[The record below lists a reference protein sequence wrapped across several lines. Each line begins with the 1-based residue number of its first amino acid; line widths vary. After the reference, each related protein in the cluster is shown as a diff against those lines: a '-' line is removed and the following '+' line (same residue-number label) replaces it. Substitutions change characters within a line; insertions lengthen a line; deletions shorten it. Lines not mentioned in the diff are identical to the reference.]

1 MTLTLHAT
9 RWFVTPITK
18 PDRHIDGPFE
28 TRDACE
34 RRCLQLAS
42 EDTKRSIIESLLETG
57 DVNTITTLYMP
68 SPSTQAVSVTPPVS
82 PHTPAVSVAIYVPP
96 SLLNK
101 LKQLP
106 RGKLMQI
113 ATAIKLSDADTLDHN
128 KHSLAAI
135 IFKALKNNATETPLS

>member
-1 MTLTLHAT
+1 MTLITH
-9 RWFVTPITK
+9 WWVTPLTNV
-18 PDRHIDGPFE
+18 DRHIDGPFA

-34 RRCLQLAS
+34 RRCMQLAS
-42 EDTKRSIIESLLETG
+42 EDSKRSIIEALLETG
-57 DVNTITTLYMP
+57 DVRAITTLYVP
-68 SPSTQAVSVTPPVS
+68 SPSTQAVSVTPSVLT
-82 PHTPAVSVAIYVPP
+82 HTPAVLAPLPLPYVPP

-113 ATAIKLSDADTLDHN
+113 AGTIGIDTSEHN
-128 KHSLAAI
+128 KQVLAAI